1 MLFLVEDKECTIGNY
16 RNYDSSSE
24 TVNCPTLTLVGL
36 NDSNIQFKPLSL
48 SFSNWTDFEFDDE
61 TGFSSSC
68 PYRWKSKNGKLGPPS
83 LSLSL
88 SPSLIPLLLPLLL
101 FGDQVWDC
109 LLFVCVNFLFH
120 AQDILI

>member
-1 MLFLVEDKECTIGNY
+1 MLFLVGDKECTIGNY

-36 NDSNIQFKPLSL
+36 NDSNIKFKPLSL
-48 SFSNWTDFEFDDE
+48 SFSNWTDFDFDDE

-68 PYRWKSKNGKLGPPS
+68 PYRWKSKNGKLAPP
-83 LSLSL
+83 LSLSF
-88 SPSLIPLLLPLLL
+88 SLIPPFLPLLL

-120 AQDILI
+120 AQGILI

>member
-36 NDSNIQFKPLSL
+36 NDSNIKFKPLSL

-68 PYRWKSKNGKLGPPS
+68 PYRWKSKNGELGPP
-83 LSLSL
+83 LS
-88 SPSLIPLLLPLLL
+88 LPLLFLSYSL
-101 FGDQVWDC
+101 FSYLEIKCGIVC
-109 LLFVCVNFLFH
+109 FLFV
-120 AQDILI
+120 LISCFMLKTF

>member
-1 MLFLVEDKECTIGNY
+1 MPINKFMSSHHLTIMLFLVGDKECTIGNY

-68 PYRWKSKNGKLGPPS
+68 PYRWKSKNGKLAPPS
-83 LSLSL
+83 LSLFLSYSSL
-88 SPSLIPLLLPLLL
+88 PPSSLIWRSSVGLLA
-101 FGDQVWDC
+101 FC
-109 LLFVCVNFLFH
+109 LC
-120 AQDILI
+120 